1 MEVMMDKKKRA
12 SKILL
17 EKYDELKLIFKKY
30 NVLEVRIFGSVA
42 YKKDTSTSD
51 VDFLVDLGDNPTLFQ
66 YGKLRTELEGQLK
79 LPIDV
84 LTYSGL
90 DKKTLEHF
98 KKNSI
103 LLDDL
108 KDLTDETAIKNPI
121 TALDKVRMN
130 LNSLIWVIDRINNQ
144 CVNLSKED
152 YYSNE
157 IIQDSL
163 ARNVQLL
170 GQIVAQIPMQEIEK
184 SDGLDK
190 VLLKGIITLRDALFM
205 NVDNSLVWNTINYEL
220 EGLKSMIQIEIERIK
235 K

>member
-1 MEVMMDKKKRA
+1 MDKKKRA

-90 DKKTLEHF
+90 DTKTLEHF

>member
-1 MEVMMDKKKRA
+1 MDKKKRA